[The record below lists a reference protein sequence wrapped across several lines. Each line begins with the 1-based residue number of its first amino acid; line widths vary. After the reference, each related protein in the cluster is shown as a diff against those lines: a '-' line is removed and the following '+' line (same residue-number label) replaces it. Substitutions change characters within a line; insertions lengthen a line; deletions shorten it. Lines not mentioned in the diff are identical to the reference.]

1 MQHAGRRLG
10 HILAAIFCLACV
22 SISHAAPKTWEYSED
37 DLWRSLHYEATVPIM
52 GKATPVSLDF
62 QCLLVSTRCTKSGL
76 KLYWAIYKTEALKPF
91 NFGAF
96 EETQSNPVV
105 ENRLMQLT
113 IARIGQP
120 DFVSSIRAKGDE
132 TSKGIFVFEL
142 HPNSASDG
150 QSPKKQS
157 AQVAEILQ
165 ALAADGATSLNISV
179 TDSKNAKLKL
189 EVIVP
194 LAAKQAE
201 FRKLLKGLN

>member
-1 MQHAGRRLG
+1 M
-10 HILAAIFCLACV
+10 V
-22 SISHAAPKTWEYSED
+22 
-37 DLWRSLHYEATVPIM
+37 
-52 GKATPVSLDF
+52 KATPVALDF
-62 QCLLVSTRCTKSGL
+62 QCLLVSTRGTNSGL
-76 KLYWAIYKTEALKPF
+76 KLSWAIYKTEALKPF

-96 EETQSNPVV
+96 EVTQTNPVV
-105 ENRLMQLT
+105 ENRLMQFT

-132 TSKGIFVFEL
+132 TSKGVFVFDL

-150 QSPKKQS
+150 HSPKEPS
-157 AQVAEILQ
+157 TQVAEILQ

-179 TDSKNAKLKL
+179 TDSKNATLKL

>member
-1 MQHAGRRLG
+1 
-10 HILAAIFCLACV
+10 
-22 SISHAAPKTWEYSED
+22 
-37 DLWRSLHYEATVPIM
+37 M
-52 GKATPVSLDF
+52 GKATPVALDF

-76 KLYWAIYKTEALKPF
+76 KLSWAIYKTEALKPF

-96 EETQSNPVV
+96 EVTQTNPVV

-150 QSPKKQS
+150 QSPKEQS
-157 AQVAEILQ
+157 THVAEILQ
-165 ALAADGATSLNISV
+165 AIAADGATSLNISV

-189 EVIVP
+189 GVIVP

-201 FRKLLKGLN
+201 FRKLLKDLR